1 MKLKQSLTLALSI
14 CLLNINPVY
23 ADYIDNTFNFTNTEV
38 TGYTSAATSDDSTSM
53 VVNPGGVGMRS
64 EGEIFFSNSIAYSL
78 PQTNAFLTFSNFNAG
93 YQQFTPKGKL
103 LNPMRKFIFGT
114 GYPIFNGLS
123 LGVTYSNIQSTDNS
137 NLSTNSIDVGL
148 LSRPTNF
155 LSVGLF
161 ARNLN
166 NPIYGANT
174 ISRTYGLALGIR
186 PGGWDRLSV
195 TLDGEWVEGSPANRI
210 KGLLGIETEIIN
222 GVHIKARA
230 MSDATFKNF
239 GFGAEAG
246 VSFPYITLG
255 YGRTFEAESRDAIY
269 AKLSLSKSRTIFEGE
284 DSEAAEITMNGPI
297 QSVKNMNVGLFS
309 VENNNSVF
317 DYLKNIENAKKDKT
331 IAAIVLNMKNFSS
344 GLSDNE
350 EIRNKLI
357 DFKKSGKKVIAY
369 FSSLDMK
376 QYYLASVADYIVM
389 HPVGEVQLQ
398 GIGGTQYFFK
408 GIMDKVGVE
417 AQYEKIGKYKS
428 ATEPFTRTNS
438 SDADK
443 EQTTAMLNDFYSSM
457 SKKISQSRGLSEKQL
472 KEIIDNKTIINSDDC
487 KDLKLVDKVAYY
499 DEMNTIVGDLLKKRS
514 RYNLVKIANVDYKKY
529 NWKDENRIAIINA
542 SGAIIDGESTTD
554 FLSGETTIGADTIA
568 RMLDSARKND
578 DIKAVVL
585 RIDSG
590 GGSALASDVI
600 SREISRYKKD
610 KKPIVISMANV
621 AASGGYWLTTE
632 ADKVL
637 ANENTLTGSIGV
649 FTGKVNIQ
657 KLLDKLGVT
666 TETFK
671 IGEHADAFSET
682 RPFTEAELKILR
694 DSTQHIYRLFLERV
708 ATGRKMTVA
717 EVDKL
722 GQGRVYSGSRAK
734 DLKLI
739 DEIGGL
745 DRAVEVAGELA
756 KLKDAKKEVF
766 NFKSGIDEISH
777 INTDPRMAFHSLV
790 MLKLVRENKV
800 LAIMPNFEIE

>member
-14 CLLNINPVY
+14 CLLSINPAH
-23 ADYIDNTFNFTNTEV
+23 ADYIDNAFNFTNTEV
-38 TGYTSAATSDDSTSM
+38 SGYTSASTSDDSTSM
-53 VVNPGGVGMRS
+53 IVNPGGIGMRS

-78 PQTNAFLTFSNFNAG
+78 PQTNVFLTYGNFNLG

-103 LNPMRKFIFGT
+103 LNPLRKFVVGT

-137 NLSTNSIDVGL
+137 NLTTNSIDIGL

-155 LSVGLF
+155 LSIGLF

-166 NPIYGANT
+166 NPVLASNT
-174 ISRTYGLALGIR
+174 ISRTYGLGLGFR
-186 PGGWDRLSV
+186 PGGWDRLTV
-195 TLDGEWVEGSPANRI
+195 TVDGEWVEGSPANRI
-210 KGLLGIETEIIN
+210 KGLLGLETEFIN
-222 GVHIKARA
+222 GVNLKARA
-230 MSDATFKNF
+230 NTDATFKTF
-239 GFGAEAG
+239 GFSADASI
-246 VSFPYITLG
+246 SFPYITLG
-255 YGRTFEAESRDAIY
+255 YARTFETESRDAFY
-269 AKLSLSKSRTIFEGE
+269 AKLSLNKSRTIFEGD
-284 DSEAAEITMNGPI
+284 DSNAAELTMNGAI

-309 VENNNSVF
+309 VENRNSVF
-317 DYLKNIENAKKDKT
+317 DFLENIEKAKKDKS

-344 GLSDNE
+344 GLADNE
-350 EIRNKLI
+350 EIRNKLL
-357 DFKKSGKKVIAY
+357 DFKKTGKKVIVY

-376 QYYLASVADYIVM
+376 QYYLASVADHIVM
-389 HPVGEVQLQ
+389 HPIGEIQLQ

-408 GIMDKVGVE
+408 GLMDKVGVE

-428 ATEPFTRTNS
+428 APEPFIRTNS

-443 EQTTAMLNDFYSSM
+443 EQTNEMLKDFYSSM
-457 SKKISQSRGLSEKQL
+457 SKNISQSRGISEKQL
-472 KEIIDNKTIINSDDC
+472 KEIIDNKTLINSDEC
-487 KDLKLVDKVAYY
+487 KDLKLVDKIAHY
-499 DEMNTIVGDLLKKRS
+499 DEMNKIVGDLLKKKP

-542 SGAIIDGESTTD
+542 SGAIIEGESTTD

-568 RMLDSARKND
+568 RMLDSARKDD

-585 RIDSG
+585 RVDSG

-649 FTGKVNIQ
+649 FTGKINIQ
-657 KLLDKLGVT
+657 KLLDKIGVT

-671 IGEHADAFSET
+671 IGEHADAFTET
-682 RPFTEAELKILR
+682 RPFTDEELKILK
-694 DSTQHIYRLFLERV
+694 DSTQHIYRVFLERV

-717 EVDKL
+717 EVDKIA
-722 GQGRVYSGSRAK
+722 QGRVYSGIKAK
-734 DLKLI
+734 DLNLV

-745 DRAVEVAGELA
+745 DRAVEIAGELA

-766 NFKSGIDEISH
+766 NYRAGLDEISH

-800 LAIMPNFEIE
+800 LAIMPNFELN